1 MSADWRT
8 VRLGVVLVESRE
20 RVPVDRSA
28 SYPIAGVK
36 IAGGG
41 LFWRETL
48 PGSATTYESLYRLRE
63 GQLVYRKLTA
73 WEGPI
78 TAVPPDFDGAY
89 VSSEFPTFTLDRSEL
104 LPDYMSLVCQ
114 LPSLHDDM
122 KALSSGTAERRN
134 RLAPADLL
142 KIEID
147 LPPVIE
153 QRRIVNAVNVVDRQ
167 REAQASYLRALRR
180 FREALWVETWEA
192 LFDDGAELVAAE
204 EVADIRIGGTPSRKR
219 PEFYTHGTIPWLKT
233 GEIRFNEVTDTSE
246 SITEVA
252 LASSSAKL
260 IPANTVVMAMKGQG
274 ATRGRVAIISRE
286 MATNEAVAAFVA
298 RRPLNPR
305 FLFHWFW
312 SQYDVTREA
321 GEGTSQPNLNSEM
334 VRGLD
339 VLYAS
344 PDAQARAVAKLDRA
358 LVAERTVEKEL
369 STSERFRTALVDE
382 LLSGAVSAPNLGQRL
397 A

>member
-1 MSADWRT
+1 MNSEWRN
-8 VRLGVVLVESRE
+8 VRLGDVLVESRE
-20 RVPVDRSA
+20 RVPVENSA
-28 SYPIAGVK
+28 VYPVAGVK

-41 LFWRETL
+41 LFWRDML
-48 PGSATTYESLYRLRE
+48 SGSATKYDTLYRLRE

-78 TAVPPDFDGAY
+78 TVVPPDFDGAY

-104 LPDYMSLVCQ
+104 LPEFMTLICQ

-142 KIEID
+142 EVEID
-147 LPPVIE
+147 LPPIVE
-153 QRRIVNAVNVVDRQ
+153 QRRIVHAVGVLDRQ
-167 REAQASYLRALRR
+167 RAAQGAYLLALRR
-180 FREALWVETWEA
+180 FRQALWNETWEA
-192 LFDDGAELVAAE
+192 LFDDGAELLAAE
-204 EVADIRIGGTPSRKR
+204 EVADIRIGGTPARSH
-219 PEFYTHGTIPWLKT
+219 PEYFADGTIPWLKT
-233 GEIRFNEVTDTSE
+233 GEIRFAEVAVTSE
-246 SITEVA
+246 SITETA
-252 LASSSAKL
+252 LARSSAKV

-274 ATRGRVAIISRE
+274 ATRGRVAIIRRE
-286 MATNEAVAAFVA
+286 MTTNEAVAAFVP

-312 SQYDVTREA
+312 SQYAVTREA

-339 VLYAS
+339 VLYTS
-344 PDAQARAVAKLDRA
+344 PDAQSRAVARLDPV
-358 LVAERTVEKEL
+358 LVTERTVEREQ
-369 STSERFRTALVDE
+369 SASERFRTALLDE
-382 LLSGAVSAPNLGQRL
+382 LLSGAVSAPTPGQQPT
-397 A
+397 